1 MVAKTYGG
9 AVHGVDART
18 IMVEVSVDQGLRF
31 YMSGLPDNAIK
42 ESQHRV
48 ESALKSA
55 DYFMPRKKT
64 VVNLAPADIRKEGS
78 AYDLGIA
85 LCILKASGQIVTQKL
100 EEFIIMGELA
110 LDGTLRP
117 IKGVLPIAIQAKR
130 GNFKGFILPA
140 DNAKEAAVVEGL
152 DVFPVRT
159 LREAVSFLE
168 GNITI
173 NSVRVDVQEVFAAKF
188 NYYDTDFKDVQGQE
202 NIKTG
207 FRDRG
212 SRRAQ
217 CNYDWSSRGR

>member
-55 DYFMPRKKT
+55 AYFMPRKKT

-85 LCILKASGQIVTQKL
+85 LCILKASGQIVTQRL

-130 GNFKGFILPA
+130 EHFKGFILPA
-140 DNAKEAAVVEGL
+140 DNAKEAAIVEGL
-152 DVFPVRT
+152 DVFPVNT

-173 NSVRVDVQEVFAAKF
+173 RL
-188 NYYDTDFKDVQGQE
+188 
-202 NIKTG
+202 
-207 FRDRG
+207 G
-212 SRRAQ
+212 SRR
-217 CNYDWSSRGR
+217 CTRSLCC